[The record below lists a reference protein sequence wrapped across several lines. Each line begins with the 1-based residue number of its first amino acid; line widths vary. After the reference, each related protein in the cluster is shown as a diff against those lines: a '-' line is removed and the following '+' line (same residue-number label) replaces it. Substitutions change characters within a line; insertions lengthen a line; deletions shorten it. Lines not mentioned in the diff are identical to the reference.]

1 MIAYKAAKM
10 QSVQGNQLKDLYTAE
25 GNLSL
30 VGELKHTHDTAKLA
44 LDVSVWIDLHRWLM

>member
-30 VGELKHTHDTAKLA
+30 VQELKHTHDTAKLA
-44 LDVSVWIDLHRWLM
+44 LDVSMD